1 MPAAGSVGG
10 VSEYLDEDLMPL
22 PHDGVVD
29 VTLRGEDGQVECMRD
44 WIAERAVD
52 GIGFV
57 VEETDGS
64 VRCRMQ
70 VVTPDG
76 CGSAGG

>member
-1 MPAAGSVGG
+1 MTS
-10 VSEYLDEDLMPL
+10 YLDADLMPL
-22 PHDGVVD
+22 PHPGVVN
-29 VTLRGEDGQVECMRD
+29 VTLRGTGEMVECVRD

-57 VEETDGS
+57 VEEVDGT

-70 VVTPDG
+70 VVTPPG
-76 CGSAGG
+76 CSAPRP